1 VAVAVHEPVVGADG
15 DADEGDDEAS
25 LLTVADERD
34 DDEDD
39 GSYWWW
45 QSEAGKPERDSSEVA
60 GTAVGG
66 TSS

>member
-45 QSEAGKPERDSSEVA
+45 QSEAGNPERGIFGSGRYRS
-60 GTAVGG
+60 GRY
-66 TSS
+66 